1 MKRVEKI
8 KNKRD
13 ILLQKL
19 TTYKEAVSG
28 NLYKGAVPPGSGKF
42 YWRITWKEK
51 QKTKI
56 LYVRPDEQST
66 FSKGIKQYAQMK
78 KILKQI
84 GDLNR
89 TLILLQR
96 KKE

>member
-1 MKRVEKI
+1 MKRVDTI
-8 KNKRD
+8 KKKRD

-28 NLYKGAVPPGSGKF
+28 NLYKGAVPPGSGNF

-66 FSKGIKQYAQMK
+66 FSKGIKQYTQMK

-96 KKE
+96 